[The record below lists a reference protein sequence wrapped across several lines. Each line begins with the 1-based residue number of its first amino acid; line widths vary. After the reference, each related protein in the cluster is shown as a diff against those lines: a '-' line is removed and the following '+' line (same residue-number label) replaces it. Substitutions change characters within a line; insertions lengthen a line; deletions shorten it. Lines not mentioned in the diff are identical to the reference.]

1 MIYERWRSSQP
12 GSGHEKEYPVNQGY
26 GLAIVAGLLLPSNA
40 SGRCRD
46 RKIVLSIMEI

>member
-12 GSGHEKEYPVNQGY
+12 GSGHEKEYPVNQDY
-26 GLAIVAGLLLPSNA
+26 GLAIVVGLLLPFNA

-46 RKIVLSIMEI
+46 GKSALAIMER